1 MTAFIVALCAA
12 LTLAFLRLAATAFE
26 AAVYHFANSD
36 YKRSFQATL
45 QALLFVLCLAT
56 VVTPVVRLFNSFE
69 VLTIE
74 TPAIEHSPK
83 GSNGVRV

>member
-1 MTAFIVALCAA
+1 MNAYLIALGAA
-12 LTLAFLRLAATAFE
+12 LGLACLRLAATQIESAYYF
-26 AAVYHFANSD
+26 
-36 YKRSFQATL
+36 FQNGEHAK
-45 QALLFVLCLAT
+45 ARRCLLRASSFVLVLALIL
-56 VVTPVVRLFNSFE
+56 TPVVRLFNSFE